1 MNKLNFVFLAALV
14 MVLVLSSVSAYA
26 IITGTV
32 YDVSHN
38 GVANASVLVNCTS
51 EEIPT
56 MAREDGSFHVA
67 YPLQSGCGYGSNVTV
82 YAYKEGI
89 GFGMNNEIVKG
100 SINLGM
106 VGDMEVILGIEDID
120 VPLIP
125 EFGFIAGTI
134 AIAGAVGLFFFVR
147 RK

>member
-1 MNKLNFVFLAALV
+1 
-14 MVLVLSSVSAYA
+14 
-26 IITGTV
+26 
-32 YDVSHN
+32 
-38 GVANASVLVNCTS
+38 
-51 EEIPT
+51 
-56 MAREDGSFHVA
+56 
-67 YPLQSGCGYGSNVTV
+67 
-82 YAYKEGI
+82 
-89 GFGMNNEIVKG
+89 
-100 SINLGM
+100 M